1 MNKVTTERLLAI
13 YNELMTEL
21 AGFQLASFIE
31 DAEIDKIDLPM
42 FGLRFKLT
50 EVSKPFD
57 ADFDIILLPNTDAV
71 DREELFMLLAS
82 KGYIHWLRNRT
93 SSDVLFRILEYKE
106 RWRTILEQAIKNA
119 ADEHKGEYMISLYQ
133 EMLNAPALLTIY
145 NHDNTLFDWILT

>member
-31 DAEIDKIDLPM
+31 DVEIDKIDLPM

-119 ADEHKGEYMISLYQ
+119 AEEHKGEYMISLYQ